1 MNEVK
6 RIHLG
11 RQAFTIAVDAHAEL
25 REYIVAIKKHVGS
38 QESEVAEEVELRM
51 AELLHER
58 KITDEKVILQ
68 KDVVYLKEQLGSPK
82 DFADGEV
89 SDNEEEK
96 ESPAV
101 QSRQLF
107 RDAENGKLGG
117 VSAGLAAYFGIDV
130 TWVRIGFVLLTL
142 AWGGGIFL
150 YLLMWLIVP
159 EAKTGSDYLRLRGK
173 PVTVDTI
180 KEFVDQT
187 DMPHRARQASSL
199 MSQLARSLGKLIV
212 VCTGLFLAF
221 FAAMGMLWT
230 IAFGVYAFIAPDR
243 LFDAGRIFP
252 VDTREYW
259 LIILIVLVAIGI
271 FALLFVV
278 GASMIRRKW
287 IAPGWTIAGVAAITF
302 VSAAVAMPLGAA
314 IVPQVRDRYKAA
326 EQTSVRSVK
335 EFKALDVTGNE
346 TVVRY
351 EPSDTY
357 SIEINSVGSIDR
369 DAVKTDVRE
378 DGTLTINT
386 QNYRVDYGCM
396 LFCVMTSDIEI
407 VVKAPRVD
415 TVRLH
420 EMTVFK
426 TDKPLRQS
434 DITLETHGTVEL
446 RMEYIYPS
454 KTVLTTS
461 DPWEKKTLVLSG
473 LHSNASSEDVLRNTD
488 LAGLVLSRSDTLEYA
503 GSFNCEEYNPIVYVD
518 TMPQEI
524 QVAGQKFTNQQDFS
538 GARTYE
544 KSNAFNCILV
554 R

>member
-25 REYIVAIKKHVGS
+25 REYIAAIKKHVGS
-38 QESEVAEEVELRM
+38 QESEVVEEVELRM

-68 KDVVYLKEQLGSPK
+68 QDVAYLKEQLGSPK

-89 SDNEEEK
+89 SDNEEEAPLP
-96 ESPAV
+96 SQP
-101 QSRQLF
+101 RQLF
-107 RDAENGKLGG
+107 RDTENGKLGG
-117 VSAGLAAYFGIDV
+117 VSAGLAAYFGVDV

-142 AWGGGIFL
+142 AWGGGVVL

-180 KEFVDQT
+180 KEFVDQA
-187 DMPHRARQASSL
+187 DMPNKAKQASSL
-199 MSQLARSLGKLIV
+199 ISQLAYGLGKLII
-212 VCTGLFLAF
+212 VCTGLFLSII
-221 FAAMGMLWT
+221 AAMGMLWT
-230 IAFGVYAFIAPDR
+230 IALGVYAFIAPDH

-252 VDTREYW
+252 VETREYG
-259 LIILIVLVAIGI
+259 LIVLVLLVAVGI
-271 FALLFVV
+271 FALLFVAGV
-278 GASMIRRKW
+278 SMIRRKW
-287 IAPGWTIAGVAAITF
+287 IVPGWAMAGVAAIIF
-302 VSAAVAMPLGAA
+302 VSAAVAIPLGAA
-314 IVPQVRDRYKAA
+314 IAPEVRDRYKAA
-326 EQTSVRSVK
+326 EQTTIRSVK
-335 EFKALDVTGNE
+335 EFKALDVTGSE

-351 EPSDTY
+351 EPADTY
-357 SIEINSVGSIDR
+357 AVEIHSVGSIDKN
-369 DAVKTDVRE
+369 AVKTEVQD
-378 DGTLTINT
+378 DGTLMINT
-386 QNYRVDYGCM
+386 QNYRADYGCS
-396 LFCVMTSDIEI
+396 LFCLMTSDVEV
-407 VVKAPRVD
+407 VVKAPKID

-420 EMTVFK
+420 DMTVFK
-426 TDKPLRQS
+426 TSKPLRQS

-461 DPWEKKTLVLSG
+461 DPWRGKTLELSG
-473 LHSNASSEDVLRNTD
+473 LHSDARSEDTLYNTD
-488 LAGLVLSRSDTLEYA
+488 LAGVVLHRSDSVAYT
-503 GSFNCEEYNPIVYVD
+503 GSFNCEEYDPIMYID
-518 TMPQEI
+518 TMPSEI
-524 QVAGQKFTNQQDFS
+524 LAAGQTFTNQQHFS
-538 GARTYE
+538 DARTYE